1 MSDAPLPARKRRAPD
16 PGTRTR
22 ILEVARDII
31 TESGL
36 EGLKARIVAKA
47 AGTSVGTLYNTFGPI
62 EELARLINAETYDA
76 LHAHQS
82 EALAAARERGAS
94 PREQLH
100 ALASAYFAWVE
111 DHRRQWLATMEFN
124 RSGRGEPPPWYTD
137 RETALLGIV
146 ADAVSGFGG
155 RRAPDELHRIAY
167 ALWASIHGIVSMS
180 LGREGWRL
188 PESEITARTG
198 FVVDACATALENGS
212 RTATG

>member
-1 MSDAPLPARKRRAPD
+1 MSDAPTPSRKRRAPD

-36 EGLKARIVAKA
+36 EGLKARIVARA

-82 EALAAARERGAS
+82 AALESARGS
-94 PREQLH
+94 GLPPREQLH
-100 ALASAYFAWVE
+100 ALASAYLDWVGA
-111 DHRRQWLATMEFN
+111 HQRQWLATMEFN
-124 RSGRGEPPPWYTD
+124 RSGRGEPPPWYTE
-137 RETALLGIV
+137 RETALLSIV
-146 ADAVSGFGG
+146 ADAVAGFGTG
-155 RRAPDELHRIAY
+155 RGAEDLHRIAF

-180 LGREGWRL
+180 LGRKGWLL
-188 PESEITARTG
+188 PESEVTYRMA
-198 FVVDACATALENGS
+198 FVVDACATALEAEA
-212 RTATG
+212 R

>member
-1 MSDAPLPARKRRAPD
+1 MPSRKRRAPD

-22 ILEVARDII
+22 ILGVARDII

-82 EALAAARERGAS
+82 EALASARERGAS

-111 DHRRQWLATMEFN
+111 NHQRQWLATMEFN
-124 RSGRGEPPPWYTD
+124 RSGRGEPPAWYTE

-146 ADAVSGFGG
+146 AEAVAGFGG
-155 RRAPDELHRIAY
+155 ERTTDELHRIAF

-180 LGREGWRL
+180 LGRAGWLL
-188 PESEITARTG
+188 PESEVAVRTA
-198 FVVDACATALENGS
+198 FVVDASAAALEAET
-212 RTATG
+212 R